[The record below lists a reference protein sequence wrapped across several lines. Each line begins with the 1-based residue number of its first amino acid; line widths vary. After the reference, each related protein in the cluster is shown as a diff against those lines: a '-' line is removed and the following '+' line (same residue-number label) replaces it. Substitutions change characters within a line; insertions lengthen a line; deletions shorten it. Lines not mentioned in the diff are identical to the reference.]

1 MRWPL
6 DPGFGSAVGQ
16 RAPARPA
23 HRTTSLFLT
32 TQTFRARQ
40 ALTHTDAP
48 RLAPS
53 PLLPTRSSRGRP
65 RKIERPQ
72 RFPQRDHPIEHLVAD
87 PGANPEPWTEVRPG
101 ARAQTDPT
109 QHAHAPPGP
118 PGAAVT
124 MTALD
129 TPAPDK

>member
-6 DPGFGSAVGQ
+6 DPRFGSAVGQ
-16 RAPARPA
+16 RAPASRPA
-23 HRTTSLFLT
+23 HRPTNPT
-32 TQTFRARQ
+32 TQIVRARQ
-40 ALTHTDAP
+40 ALIHTDAP

-53 PLLPTRSSRGRP
+53 LPLPTRSSRGRP

-72 RFPQRDHPIEHLVAD
+72 RFPERDHPIEHLVAD

-101 ARAQTDPT
+101 ARAQPRST
-109 QHAHAPPGP
+109 QHAQAPPFFP
-118 PGAAVT
+118 AGASHT